1 MTWPTDHRPFAQS
14 QWATSRRQ
22 FLAIAIV
29 ALMAT
34 AALAASSFDA
44 LLGVWSGS
52 GQIKYHDGRSEP
64 VRCSAY
70 YTGGGDRLRLAIRC
84 RSTSN
89 DIEIR
94 GQLTARGDNIIGT
107 WEERTF
113 NVSGEA
119 SGRVAA
125 NRITLAVTGGGFSGW
140 MSVSLGGSRQVVAI
154 SAEGIPMTSVSI
166 SMIRG
171 G

>member
-1 MTWPTDHRPFAQS
+1 MTPQGGHRPSAQS
-14 QWATSRRQ
+14 RWTTFRRRL
-22 FLAIAIV
+22 LAITIV
-29 ALMAT
+29 ALPAT

-44 LLGVWSGS
+44 LLGAWSGS
-52 GQIKYHDGRSEP
+52 GQIRYHDGRSEP

-94 GQLTARGDNIIGT
+94 GQLTARGDSIVGT
-107 WEERTF
+107 WQERTF
-113 NVSGEA
+113 NASGEA
-119 SGRVAA
+119 SGRFAA
-125 NRITLAVTGGGFSGW
+125 NRMTLAVAGGGFSGS
-140 MSVSLGGSRQVVAI
+140 MSVALGGNRQVVAI
-154 SAEGIPMTSVSI
+154 STEGLPMKSVSVT
-166 SMIRG
+166 MTRG